1 MLVLKKK
8 YDKLVHDY
16 NFLVDI
22 KEDWKD
28 SYNQMQSNNVKLEQ
42 RIGRLEKELDKAD
55 DEVLDLKLERDRYKE
70 AHKQVRQKYI
80 DKDVELQIVDRIV
93 LQYEQRINLLEEE
106 IEELKNYMEELK
118 EHDYEPFG
126 VYKSFDIGA
135 HEKCK
140 KCGRL
145 K

>member
-16 NFLVDI
+16 NLLVDI

-42 RIGRLEKELDKAD
+42 CISIFKKELNKAD
-55 DEVLDLKLERDRYKE
+55 DEILDLKLERDMYKE
-70 AHKQVRQKYI
+70 EHEQVRQKYI

-106 IEELKNYMEELK
+106 IEQLKNYMEESK
-118 EHDYEPFG
+118 EYE
-126 VYKSFDIGA
+126 
-135 HEKCK
+135 
-140 KCGRL
+140 
-145 K
+145 